1 MLGATNLPE
10 PGSFPGIESLVER
23 LDSLF
28 TLSVG
33 VPPLSNVAEYPMIAY
48 DQTTLRS
55 ERAAAIDPHTPFPD
69 ATFFRENAKLPTG
82 CNLINPPSNTATL
95 LRKTRATIEAHIA
108 DIASNTTD
116 ILATVGAIHSLI
128 TSPNSSTR
136 NMCSHAFA
144 VCSGPLGS
152 CACCRTSSLSST
164 CAVRGSHGGRGGCGG
179 CGENGNVA
187 CGITELSIEAQ
198 LS

>member
-69 ATFFRENAKLPTG
+69 ATFFRENAMLPTG
-82 CNLINPPSNTATL
+82 RNLINRVSKTATL
-95 LRKTRATIEAHIA
+95 LRETCAAIEARIA
-108 DIASNTTD
+108 DIASDTTD
-116 ILATVGAIHSLI
+116 ILAAVGTVHSLI
-128 TSPNSSTR
+128 TNSNRSTRDSYGHAPAAYPGPLGGRACRRTSSSSSTR
-136 NMCSHAFA
+136 
-144 VCSGPLGS
+144 
-152 CACCRTSSLSST
+152 
-164 CAVRGSHGGRGGCGG
+164 AVRGSRGGRGGR
-179 CGENGNVA
+179 NGREVRSVPSFYIP
-187 CGITELSIEAQ
+187 GPQ
-198 LS
+198 